1 MAKSMKEYGYS
12 MCAMSTSVLDLLR
25 ALKKRDGL
33 TFREIL
39 EESLELY
46 LEKHPDARKP
56 VAKSKTFSER
66 ALGNMNSTQVT
77 LDLG

>member
-12 MCAMSTSVLDLLR
+12 MCAVSTSVLDLLR
-25 ALKKRDGL
+25 VLKKRDGL
-33 TFREIL
+33 TFGEIL

-46 LEKHPDARKP
+46 LTKHPEARKP
-56 VAKSKTFSER
+56 AAKSKTFSER
-66 ALGNMNSTQVT
+66 TLDSMKSRQVS